1 MGCLTLV
8 NLHMLA
14 CWMNMHYKG
23 VILKKQ
29 QSKVVKHKEFY
40 KAFSIGFFKAF
51 IILFLFYRSIVVSFV
66 FALVYGVFNI
76 KFYKK
81 KHLEDWR
88 WQMNLEFREVM
99 TSVSSALNAG
109 YSVENSFKEAK
120 EDLVLLYGNNSVMV
134 KELDKINSQIMLNRP
149 LEIVL
154 TEFAQYCQVEDISN
168 FAEVFYTAKRTG
180 GNLIETARSTADKIS
195 SKIET
200 SREIKT
206 MVAGKKMEGRIMA
219 YIPLGIIV
227 YFWISSPGFLDCLY
241 ALSGRFVMTILLVVY
256 LAAFKWSERIG
267 DISV

>member
-1 MGCLTLV
+1 M
-8 NLHMLA
+8 
-14 CWMNMHYKG
+14 
-23 VILKKQ
+23 KKLRDKIIKN
-29 QSKVVKHKEFY
+29 KVL
-40 KAFSIGFFKAF
+40 FKAF
-51 IILFLFYRSIVVSFV
+51 AIGFIKAFILLFLFYRSLAVSLILAF
-66 FALVYGVFNI
+66 VYGAVNI

-81 KHLEDWR
+81 KHLEEWR

-99 TSVSSALNAG
+99 TAVSAALNAG

-120 EDLVLLYGNNSVMV
+120 EDLLLLYGSNSIMV

-154 TEFAQYCQVEDISN
+154 AEFAQYCKVEDINN
-168 FAEVFYTAKRTG
+168 FAEVFQTAKRTG
-180 GNLIETARSTADKIS
+180 GNLIETARTTADKIS

-200 SREIKT
+200 SREIRT
-206 MVAGKKMEGRIMA
+206 MVAGKKMEGRIMSL
-219 YIPLGIIV
+219 IPVAIII

-241 ALSGRFVMTILLVVY
+241 SLNGRPVMTVLLVIY